1 MAITPSAA
9 SDRLRFAANEPPPH
23 PASFVIGLQAA
34 ILVCVPI
41 VVVTTI
47 VARVANQ
54 SDAYLSWA
62 IFAGMVTGGLMTIVQ
77 SRRIGRLGAGNLV
90 VMGTSGASI
99 GVAVLALHAGGP
111 ALLGTLVV
119 ASGLCQLGFA
129 ARLALLRR
137 LITPLV
143 SGTLLALVSV
153 TVMPM
158 GFAML
163 VRLPED
169 AHSAAG
175 PVIAAVTTATVVALM
190 LRAPRRLRAWTPIL
204 GMGTGCAAA
213 ALFGVLDFSRLGAAS
228 WFGVPSVA
236 TPGLDLAFDS
246 RFWILLPGFLF
257 VTFVITVR
265 QVGDAVR
272 MQRLSRREPR
282 AIDFRRVEGSVA
294 ACGSGTLLAGL
305 AGIPAPWPYAAGIAL
320 ADGIGIAA
328 RRVGVYIGAIFV
340 ALAFV
345 PKITAL
351 VLSIPSPVLGAYIVV
366 IFGLAGAQGMR
377 VVFRE
382 GPERRNAL
390 VAGLS
395 FWIGAGIQFQAIFP
409 SHLATPTGR
418 MLASGLTVGG
428 LSVLLLNLF
437 IQFTGPRR
445 HRTEMRLSAD
455 RQPAL
460 DRFMVDF
467 ASKHSWPTRAIERL
481 RAASEESLLSLLR
494 QEEDEHAPAAE
505 GRRLRVVARNLREG
519 ALLEF
524 TAATQ
529 AGNLENRMV
538 VLPDSPDP
546 ANERD
551 LSLALLRHHASSV
564 RHRQYHSVDI
574 LTVRVER

>member
-1 MAITPSAA
+1 MATTPPAA
-9 SDRLRFAANEPPPH
+9 RDDLRFAADEPPPH

-62 IFAGMVTGGLMTIVQ
+62 IFAGMVTGGLTTIVQ
-77 SRRIGRLGAGNLV
+77 SRRIGRLGAGNLI

-99 GVAVLALHAGGP
+99 GVAVLALHEGGP

-129 ARLALLRR
+129 ARLVLLRR

-169 AHSAAG
+169 VHSAAG

-390 VAGLS
+390 VAGALVLDRGGHPVPGHLPQPPRHTRGPHARKRPHGRRALCS
-395 FWIGAGIQFQAIFP
+395 APQPVHPVHRPPPAPDGDAPERGPAARARPLHGGLRLEALLADARDRAPPGRVRGVAPEPSSPRGGRACSRSGGTPPACRGPEPPRGRAAGIHRRHPGRQPGEPDGGP
-409 SHLATPTGR
+409 SRFTRPRAR
-418 MLASGLTVGG
+418 
-428 LSVLLLNLF
+428 
-437 IQFTGPRR
+437 TGPFARP
-445 HRTEMRLSAD
+445 
-455 RQPAL
+455 PAPSCL
-460 DRFMVDF
+460 V
-467 ASKHSWPTRAIERL
+467 
-481 RAASEESLLSLLR
+481 
-494 QEEDEHAPAAE
+494 
-505 GRRLRVVARNLREG
+505 G
-519 ALLEF
+519 
-524 TAATQ
+524 
-529 AGNLENRMV
+529 
-538 VLPDSPDP
+538 
-546 ANERD
+546 
-551 LSLALLRHHASSV
+551 
-564 RHRQYHSVDI
+564 
-574 LTVRVER
+574 